1 MTEREIQKLFVDHP
15 FGEAKRL
22 LIEDIERSDYE
33 LTGNENVFELKAIST
48 NCSRSQM
55 SRQEHAVFAEKGEGT
70 ETVAG
75 TGSGGNEEANGEGN
89 GEGSEHIATEN
100 ANADPGAS
108 SGSESSPEQQQ
119 TGQHQ
124 SRSENRVPAETK
136 VNPSSLNGIQPER
149 PEEGK
154 KINSEKSE
162 EIKNSEEKLKE
173 TFENEQNERQ
183 EQSQSRKKLR
193 SRKQKQEQKQEQQ
206 LELPQNAEEEQ
217 QREELPKE
225 KSEEEMEGE
234 ASELMRKAQEL
245 LKEAEKKREE
255 KRKKEE
261 EERRKREQEAQKN
274 NRHYMTDEVVKRLK
288 CLGKAFLVGPAG
300 TGKSTL
306 AMCACREIFGIE
318 GPVEAVVKSGKFAQ
332 ISFSP
337 DTVSADMLGFTDVNG
352 VFHETEII
360 RVFRDGGLILFDEM
374 DDADASLLVKLNT
387 MLANRVIPIP
397 GGVVTQNEECYI
409 VGTANTYG
417 KGGNSMYVGRSR
429 LDAATLDRWKMSTID
444 VDYDVKLEEG
454 IISRTIGEK
463 FQKAAKEL
471 TIATGVIR
479 ERIQANKW
487 KQICSTRFVIDGCK
501 MIAAGY
507 SVKKVLDTYLLDWD
521 DNSRRLVNSAIRD
534 AFNTNAR

>member
-22 LIEDIERSDYE
+22 LIEDIERSGYE

-48 NCSRSQM
+48 NCSRSQTN
-55 SRQEHAVFAEKGEGT
+55 RNENVVVAECEGNS
-70 ETVAG
+70 ESGG
-75 TGSGGNEEANGEGN
+75 TGGGVGGGGAPEGQEEEQCELPKIPEYEIPCPQPFHSYTSQNEQPENPTNQEPSETKNAEEVLKEMFEGEQN
-89 GEGSEHIATEN
+89 NEQEQEPTEGQQQTQ
-100 ANADPGAS
+100 
-108 SGSESSPEQQQ
+108 EQQQ
-119 TGQHQ
+119 SQQ
-124 SRSENRVPAETK
+124 QRKRRQRK
-136 VNPSSLNGIQPER
+136 Y
-149 PEEGK
+149 
-154 KINSEKSE
+154 
-162 EIKNSEEKLKE
+162 
-173 TFENEQNERQ
+173 RQ
-183 EQSQSRKKLR
+183 EQGQP
-193 SRKQKQEQKQEQQ
+193 
-206 LELPQNAEEEQ
+206 ELPQNQENGEQ
-217 QREELPKE
+217 QNSKQEPESPKE

-234 ASELMRKAQEL
+234 ASELMKKAQEL

-255 KRKKEE
+255 KRRKEE

-454 IISRTIGEK
+454 IVARTIGENYP
-463 FQKAAKEL
+463 KAAKEL
-471 TIATGVIR
+471 TIATRVIR

-501 MIAAGY
+501 MVAAGY
-507 SVKKVLDTYLLDWD
+507 SIRKVLDTYLLDWD

-534 AFNTNAR
+534 AFKAEGK

>member
-1 MTEREIQKLFVDHP
+1 MTEREIKTLFVEHR

-22 LIEDIERSDYE
+22 LIEDIERSGYE
-33 LTGNENVFELKAIST
+33 LTGNENIFELKAIST
-48 NCSRSQM
+48 NCSRSQTNRNENVVM
-55 SRQEHAVFAEKGEGT
+55 AEGGGNSESG
-70 ETVAG
+70 G
-75 TGSGGNEEANGEGN
+75 TGGGVGGGEASEGQEEEQYELPKIPENELPIQNEQ
-89 GEGSEHIATEN
+89 SENPTNQESSEIKN
-100 ANADPGAS
+100 AEES
-108 SGSESSPEQQQ
+108 SNEPSESEQISEQEQEQESTEEQPQTQEQQQ
-119 TGQHQ
+119 SQQ
-124 SRSENRVPAETK
+124 
-136 VNPSSLNGIQPER
+136 QQ
-149 PEEGK
+149 K
-154 KINSEKSE
+154 KRRQRKS
-162 EIKNSEEKLKE
+162 
-173 TFENEQNERQ
+173 
-183 EQSQSRKKLR
+183 
-193 SRKQKQEQKQEQQ
+193 KQEQEQP
-206 LELPQNAEEEQ
+206 ELPQNQ
-217 QREELPKE
+217 SCTTE

-234 ASELMRKAQEL
+234 ASELMKKAQEL

-429 LDAATLDRWKMSTID
+429 LDAATLDRWKMSTIN

-454 IISRTIGEK
+454 IVARTIGEK
-463 FQKAAKEL
+463 YPQAAKEL
-471 TIATGVIR
+471 TIATRVIR

-487 KQICSTRFVIDGCK
+487 KQICSTRFVIDGCR
-501 MIAAGY
+501 MVAARY
-507 SVKKVLDTYLLDWD
+507 SIRNVLNTYLLDWD

-534 AFNTNAR
+534 ALRDAFKAEGK

>member
-22 LIEDIERSDYE
+22 LIEDIERSGYE

-48 NCSRSQM
+48 NCSRSQTN
-55 SRQEHAVFAEKGEGT
+55 RNENVVIAEGGSNSESG
-70 ETVAG
+70 G
-75 TGSGGNEEANGEGN
+75 TGGGVGGGGASEGQEEEQFELPKIPENELPLQNEQ
-89 GEGSEHIATEN
+89 SEKPTNQELPEVEN
-100 ANADPGAS
+100 AEELSNEI
-108 SGSESSPEQQQ
+108 SESEQNNEQERESTEEQQKTKEQQQ
-119 TGQHQ
+119 SQRQ
-124 SRSENRVPAETK
+124 
-136 VNPSSLNGIQPER
+136 Q
-149 PEEGK
+149 K
-154 KINSEKSE
+154 KRRQQQKKRRQRNS
-162 EIKNSEEKLKE
+162 
-173 TFENEQNERQ
+173 
-183 EQSQSRKKLR
+183 
-193 SRKQKQEQKQEQQ
+193 KQEQEQP
-206 LELPQNAEEEQ
+206 ELPQN
-217 QREELPKE
+217 KSSTTE

-234 ASELMRKAQEL
+234 ASELMKKAQEL

-274 NRHYMTDEVVKRLK
+274 NRHYMTDEVVKRLR

-318 GPVEAVVKSGKFAQ
+318 GAVESVVKSGKFAQ

-454 IISRTIGEK
+454 IVARTIGENYP
-463 FQKAAKEL
+463 QAAKEL
-471 TIATGVIR
+471 TIATRVIR

-501 MIAAGY
+501 MVAAGY
-507 SVKKVLDTYLLDWD
+507 SIRKVLDTYLLDWD

-534 AFNTNAR
+534 AFKAEGK

>member
-1 MTEREIQKLFVDHP
+1 
-15 FGEAKRL
+15 
-22 LIEDIERSDYE
+22 
-33 LTGNENVFELKAIST
+33 
-48 NCSRSQM
+48 
-55 SRQEHAVFAEKGEGT
+55 
-70 ETVAG
+70 
-75 TGSGGNEEANGEGN
+75 
-89 GEGSEHIATEN
+89 
-100 ANADPGAS
+100 
-108 SGSESSPEQQQ
+108 
-119 TGQHQ
+119 
-124 SRSENRVPAETK
+124 
-136 VNPSSLNGIQPER
+136 
-149 PEEGK
+149 
-154 KINSEKSE
+154 
-162 EIKNSEEKLKE
+162 
-173 TFENEQNERQ
+173 
-183 EQSQSRKKLR
+183 
-193 SRKQKQEQKQEQQ
+193 
-206 LELPQNAEEEQ
+206 
-217 QREELPKE
+217 
-225 KSEEEMEGE
+225 MEGE
-234 ASELMRKAQEL
+234 ASELMKKAQEL

-255 KRKKEE
+255 KRRKEE
-261 EERRKREQEAQKN
+261 EERRKREQETQKN

-454 IISRTIGEK
+454 IIARTIGESYP
-463 FQKAAKEL
+463 QAAKEL
-471 TIATGVIR
+471 TIATRVIR

-501 MIAAGY
+501 MVAAGY
-507 SVKKVLDTYLLDWD
+507 SIRKVLDTYLLDWD

-534 AFNTNAR
+534 AFKAEGK

>member
-1 MTEREIQKLFVDHP
+1 
-15 FGEAKRL
+15 
-22 LIEDIERSDYE
+22 
-33 LTGNENVFELKAIST
+33 
-48 NCSRSQM
+48 
-55 SRQEHAVFAEKGEGT
+55 
-70 ETVAG
+70 
-75 TGSGGNEEANGEGN
+75 
-89 GEGSEHIATEN
+89 
-100 ANADPGAS
+100 
-108 SGSESSPEQQQ
+108 
-119 TGQHQ
+119 
-124 SRSENRVPAETK
+124 
-136 VNPSSLNGIQPER
+136 
-149 PEEGK
+149 
-154 KINSEKSE
+154 
-162 EIKNSEEKLKE
+162 
-173 TFENEQNERQ
+173 
-183 EQSQSRKKLR
+183 
-193 SRKQKQEQKQEQQ
+193 
-206 LELPQNAEEEQ
+206 
-217 QREELPKE
+217 
-225 KSEEEMEGE
+225 MEGE
-234 ASELMRKAQEL
+234 ASELMKKAQEL

-454 IISRTIGEK
+454 IVARTIGEK
-463 FQKAAKEL
+463 YPQAAKEL
-471 TIATGVIR
+471 IIATRVIR
-479 ERIQANKW
+479 ELIQANKW

-501 MIAAGY
+501 MVAAGY
-507 SVKKVLDTYLLDWD
+507 SIKKVLVTYLLDWD

-534 AFNTNAR
+534 AFKAEGK